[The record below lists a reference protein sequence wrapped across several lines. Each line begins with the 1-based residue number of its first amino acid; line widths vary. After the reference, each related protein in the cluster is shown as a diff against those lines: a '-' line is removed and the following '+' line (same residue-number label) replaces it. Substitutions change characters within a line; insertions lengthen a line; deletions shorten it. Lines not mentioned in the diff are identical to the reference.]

1 MYNSVVN
8 NKSNKDKNAIIGMFL
23 LALSLFSILTF
34 SEATAQG
41 NLLITPRRVVFDG
54 TRRVMELNLANTGQD
69 TSKYNVSIVQYRM
82 TEDGALEDITEPDP
96 GQNFADK
103 YIRFFPRTVTL
114 APNESQVVKMQVTN
128 TTNLAPGEY
137 RSHVYFRAVPKE
149 AALGE
154 EDPNRDTT
162 ALSIKLVPIFGI
174 TIPVII
180 RIGQSD
186 TKVSI
191 SNLKLE
197 MINDSTNRLSMVF
210 NRTGNMSVYGDL
222 RVTHISPSGKESIVG
237 IVNGIAVYTPNSIR
251 NFKLDLDNSTKT
263 DLKTG
268 RIRVTYSAQSDTRPE
283 KYAEAELIIQ

>member
-1 MYNSVVN
+1 MFNSGIN
-8 NKSNKDKNAIIGMFL
+8 NKSNNDRRSISCLFL
-23 LALSLFSILTF
+23 LALSLFSLITF
-34 SEATAQG
+34 NDATAQG

-69 TSKYNVSIVQYRM
+69 TSKYNVSIIQYKM
-82 TEDGALEDITEPDP
+82 TDEGAFEEITEPAP

-128 TTNLAPGEY
+128 TSNLAPGEY

-186 TKVSI
+186 TKVS
-191 SNLKLE
+191 LADMQLE
-197 MINDSTNRLSMVF
+197 MINDTTNRLSMVF

-222 RVTHISPSGKESIVG
+222 RVIHISPSGKETTVG
-237 IVNGIAVYTPNSIR
+237 IVNGIAVYTPNTIR
-251 NFKLDLDNSTKT
+251 KFKLDLDNSTKA
-263 DLKTG
+263 DFKTG
-268 RIRVTYSAQSDTRPE
+268 KIRVTYSSQSDTRPE
-283 KYAEAELIIQ
+283 KFAEAELTLQ

>member
-1 MYNSVVN
+1 MYNSVIN
-8 NKSNKDKNAIIGMFL
+8 NKSNKDKKAISYLFL
-23 LALSLFSILTF
+23 LALSLFSLLNF
-34 SEATAQG
+34 PEANAQG
-41 NLLITPRRVVFDG
+41 NLLITPRRIVFDG
-54 TRRVMELNLANTGQD
+54 SRRVMELNLANTGQD

-82 TEDGALEDITEPDP
+82 TDDGAFEEITEPAP

-103 YIRFFPRTVTL
+103 YIRFFPRTVIL

-128 TTNLAPGEY
+128 TSNLAPGEY

-149 AALGE
+149 TALGE

-191 SNLKLE
+191 SDLKLE
-197 MINDSTNRLSMVF
+197 TVNDTTNRLSMVF

-222 RVTHISPSGKESIVG
+222 RITHISPSGKESIVG
-237 IVNGIAVYTPNSIR
+237 IVNGIAVYTPNTIR
-251 NFKLDLDNSTKT
+251 RFNLDLDNSPKA
-263 DLKTG
+263 DFKTG
-268 RIRVTYSAQSDTRPE
+268 KIRVTYSSQSDTHPE
-283 KYAEAELIIQ
+283 KYSETELTIQ

>member
-1 MYNSVVN
+1 MCNSGIN
-8 NKSNKDKNAIIGMFL
+8 NKSNNDKKTISCLFL
-23 LALSLFSILTF
+23 LVLSLFSILTF

-128 TTNLAPGEY
+128 TADLASGEY

-186 TKVSI
+186 TKVSL
-191 SNLKLE
+191 SDLKLE

-251 NFKLDLDNSTKT
+251 NFKLDLNNSTKT